1 MKLNN
6 QIAAKKSEYEQI
18 IDEQNALKAEA
29 EEISSKKL
37 GRVSEL
43 AQILMA
49 IENIEQ
55 KCLERKGTKQMVRH
69 PVPLEQKPKNFDDL
83 EKSVK
88 FAKLQLGAIKNYLLD
103 YIEIHKNVQDA
114 KDGGGDKE
122 IHAFL

>member
-1 MKLNN
+1 
-6 QIAAKKSEYEQI
+6 
-18 IDEQNALKAEA
+18 
-29 EEISSKKL
+29 
-37 GRVSEL
+37 
-43 AQILMA
+43 
-49 IENIEQ
+49 
-55 KCLERKGTKQMVRH
+55 MVRH